1 MTALCLTSTPAHF
14 WLGNKGLM
22 TSHITIERRGEYSR
36 VLQPNY
42 ISLLNNGLS
51 VLIFLL
57 FFSLHHHHHKQIQHT
72 HLCTW
77 CIHALINTQIG
88 SGACISTCEDDQRP
102 TKSKLCLPQTHAYTN
117 TRAGCITGCTSR
129 VWWQPPN
136 NREQSSLAICLS
148 HNEGGTAEELVTT
161 NTCKHTHRHTEKK
174 NHPKN
179 KNMSC
184 TDTYT
189 KTHTHI

>member
-1 MTALCLTSTPAHF
+1 MLLPSCTSACVCSCACVCARLTYSSPQMTVLCLTSTPAHF

-88 SGACISTCEDDQRP
+88 SGACISTCEDEKDQQRANSVSHTP
-102 TKSKLCLPQTHAYTN
+102 MHTQ
-117 TRAGCITGCTSR
+117 TRAR
-129 VWWQPPN
+129 AV
-136 NREQSSLAICLS
+136 
-148 HNEGGTAEELVTT
+148 
-161 NTCKHTHRHTEKK
+161 
-174 NHPKN
+174 
-179 KNMSC
+179 
-184 TDTYT
+184 
-189 KTHTHI
+189 

>member
-88 SGACISTCEDDQRP
+88 SGACISTCEDEKDQ
-102 TKSKLCLPQTHAYTN
+102 Q
-117 TRAGCITGCTSR
+117 RANSGCTSR